1 MKRPIS
7 LKLALALTS
16 VLASCA
22 FVARAVAP
30 TASASS
36 SPVIGVPFTP
46 PETPNALRNPEVILP
61 FFKKLAEA
69 PHGKHVKPLHILQIG
84 DSHTAGDSISGAW
97 RSILQNR
104 YGSGGRGI
112 LAPGIP
118 YKGYIAH
125 GVHVSMSDGWNIG
138 SIFGSRYSS
147 DMPPVG
153 FSGFNLTSHKNGAQI
168 SLDSGIEEAFNRFT
182 VCGLA
187 KAGAGIVVVSMGGQF
202 QRVDFNSDWSHTQ
215 CVTLTSDMPQVH
227 ADVVAAEGPITL
239 TSWASFRDNGGV
251 AVSNLGVVG
260 SQLIHLQRS
269 SDQVIATELK
279 VYHPDLIVLAFGTN
293 EGFSP
298 FFDPSAFESILRAQI
313 SRIRR
318 LSGDV
323 PILML
328 GAPDA
333 SSRREEMLHNTP
345 GVSPPLCSEP
355 IPSDNFA
362 VTTMPNSAIGSTH
375 NPASSNAA
383 QPKGVD
389 AVMSTLRQQGV
400 FGSDGNGPDVSQ
412 PPGNDANSV
421 QNTLPNVVPSSNVI
435 WKVTTHPLFPPAGL
449 AAVRRVQQRVASQL
463 GIAFWDW
470 HARMGGDCAA
480 VRWGK
485 AYPSLMRR
493 DYVHYTSL
501 GGQII
506 ANRLDNDIKNA
517 MDQSSAR

>member
-1 MKRPIS
+1 MKRLIPS
-7 LKLALALTS
+7 KLTLVLKSA
-16 VLASCA
+16 LASCA
-22 FVARAVAP
+22 FMAGAFAP
-30 TASASS
+30 AAQTASSA
-36 SPVIGVPFTP
+36 PIMGVPFTP
-46 PETPNALRNPEVILP
+46 PETPPALKNSEVILP
-61 FFKKLAEA
+61 FFKKLAEY
-69 PHGKHVKPLHILQIG
+69 PRGRHLKPLHILQIG

-104 YGSGGRGI
+104 YGSGGRGV

-125 GVHVSMSDGWNIG
+125 GVHVSMSDGWTIG
-138 SIFGSRYSS
+138 SIFGSHYSS

-168 SLDSGIEEAFNRFT
+168 SLDSGIEEAFDRFT

-187 KAGAGIVVVSMGGQF
+187 KPSAGIVVVSMGGQF
-202 QRVDFNSDWSHTQ
+202 QRVDFNSSWSHSQ

-251 AVSNLGVVG
+251 ALSNLGVVG

-293 EGFSP
+293 EGFAP
-298 FFDPSAFESILRAQI
+298 YFDPTAFESVLREQI

-318 LSGDV
+318 LSGNV

-355 IPSDNFA
+355 LPTDGF
-362 VTTMPNSAIGSTH
+362 VTSPAS
-375 NPASSNAA
+375 NPATASQLSAN
-383 QPKGVD
+383 QSKGVD
-389 AVMSTLRQQGV
+389 SVMSTLRQQGV
-400 FGSDGNGPDVSQ
+400 FGSDGNGPDISQ
-412 PPGNDANSV
+412 PPGSDTNSA
-421 QNTLPNVVPSSNVI
+421 QNAFPNIVPPSNVI

-480 VRWGK
+480 VHWGK

-517 MDQSSAR
+517 MESSPSPAR

>member
-1 MKRPIS
+1 MKRLILSKPNLV
-7 LKLALALTS
+7 LKTI
-16 VLASCA
+16 LASCSLMA
-22 FVARAVAP
+22 GSF
-30 TASASS
+30 ASAAQAPST
-36 SPVIGVPFTP
+36 PITGVAFTP
-46 PETPNALRNPEVILP
+46 PETPPALKNPEAILP
-61 FFKKLAEA
+61 FFKKLAEY
-69 PHGKHVKPLHILQIG
+69 PHRRHLKPLHILQIG

-97 RSILQNR
+97 RTILQNR

-118 YKGYIAH
+118 YKGYIAR
-125 GVHVSMSDGWNIG
+125 GVHVSMSDGWTIG
-138 SIFGSRYSS
+138 SIFGSHYSS

-168 SLDSGIEEAFNRFT
+168 SIDSGIEEAFDRFT
-182 VCGLA
+182 ICGLA
-187 KAGAGIVVVSMGGQF
+187 KPGAGVIVVSMGGQF
-202 QRVDFNSDWSHTQ
+202 QRVDFNSSWSHSQ

-227 ADVVAAEGPITL
+227 ADVVAAETPITL

-298 FFDPSAFESILRAQI
+298 YFDPAAFESILREQI
-313 SRIRR
+313 SRIKR
-318 LSGDV
+318 LSGNV
-323 PILML
+323 PILIL

-345 GVSPPLCSEP
+345 GISPPLCSEP
-355 IPSDNFA
+355 LPTNDFVTGATPPSVA
-362 VTTMPNSAIGSTH
+362 APQNSATD
-375 NPASSNAA
+375 N
-383 QPKGVD
+383 QPKGID
-389 AVMSTLRQQGV
+389 TVMSSLRQKGV
-400 FGSDGNGPDVSQ
+400 FGSDSHSPDVSQ
-412 PPGNDANSV
+412 SPRSETNSA
-421 QNTLPNVVPSSNVI
+421 QNTLPNVIPPSNVI
-435 WKVTTHPLFPPAGL
+435 WKVTAHPLFPPAGL

-463 GIAFWDW
+463 GLAFWDW

-480 VRWGK
+480 VHWGK

-493 DYVHYTSL
+493 DYVHYTTL
-501 GGQII
+501 GGQIL
-506 ANRLDNDIKNA
+506 ASRLDNDIKNA
-517 MDQSSAR
+517 MDQSPAR